1 MRAACWITRRAWP
14 STFLIG
20 WAHCSRQCS
29 CCWRHTRPCGAWGPG
44 RAGRAWR
51 YSRRWRCNWPSAFS
65 WCGAPSRCRSRRRIT
80 RARPCWWRRPCGS
93 TANSV
98 RCLSSAKLPRP
109 TGKRALA
116 TPDPIV
122 AAVTAP
128 RWRSFYE
135 LTKPR
140 VVMLIV
146 FTSIVG
152 TLLAVPGWPPW
163 DALFFGNLGVG
174 LAAASAAV
182 INHVLDERI
191 DAQMSRTKRRPL
203 PTGKMSAR
211 AALAFAAL
219 LCVLS
224 MSILWWLV
232 NPLTALLT
240 FASLIGYAVIYTVW
254 LKRATSQNIVIG
266 GAAGAAPPVLG
277 WAAVTNSVDP
287 NALLLFLIVF
297 VWTPPHFWALAI
309 ARKDEYAKVGIPM
322 LPVTHG
328 VAFTRLQVLLYTML
342 LTAVTLMP
350 FVTGMSG
357 LLYLGAALVLNG
369 MFVWYAWKMRTERA
383 HLPMK
388 VFRFSITYLM
398 WLFAAL
404 LVDHYLPT
412 TQGMQHTISL
422 TPV

>member
-1 MRAACWITRRAWP
+1 MEPAP
-14 STFLIG
+14 LST
-20 WAHCSRQCS
+20 
-29 CCWRHTRPCGAWGPG
+29 PE
-44 RAGRAWR
+44 
-51 YSRRWRCNWPSAFS
+51 
-65 WCGAPSRCRSRRRIT
+65 
-80 RARPCWWRRPCGS
+80 
-93 TANSV
+93 
-98 RCLSSAKLPRP
+98 
-109 TGKRALA
+109 
-116 TPDPIV
+116 PIV
-122 AAVTAP
+122 QAADTT

-152 TLLAVPGWPPW
+152 TLLAVPGMPPL
-163 DALFFGNLGVG
+163 DALVFGNLGIG

-191 DAQMSRTKRRPL
+191 DAVMSRTKRRPL
-203 PTGKMSAR
+203 PTGKMTSR
-211 AALAFAAL
+211 AALVFAGILAAL
-219 LCVLS
+219 SMLILCL
-224 MSILWWLV
+224 LV
-232 NPLTALLT
+232 NPLTAMLT
-240 FASLIGYAVIYTVW
+240 FASLIGYAVVYTVW

-277 WAAVTNSVDP
+277 WAAVTNSVEA

-309 ARKDEYAKVGIPM
+309 ARKDEYAKAGIPM

-328 VAFTRLQVLLYTML
+328 VAFTRLQVLLYTVL
-342 LTAVTLMP
+342 LVAVTLMP

-357 LLYLGAALVLNG
+357 LIYLAAALVLNG
-369 MFVWYAWKMRTERA
+369 MFLFHAYQLKISERT

-404 LVDHYLPT
+404 LVDHYVPT
-412 TQGMQHTISL
+412 TQSILPGVLS
-422 TPV
+422 P

>member
-1 MRAACWITRRAWP
+1 
-14 STFLIG
+14 
-20 WAHCSRQCS
+20 
-29 CCWRHTRPCGAWGPG
+29 
-44 RAGRAWR
+44 
-51 YSRRWRCNWPSAFS
+51 
-65 WCGAPSRCRSRRRIT
+65 
-80 RARPCWWRRPCGS
+80 
-93 TANSV
+93 
-98 RCLSSAKLPRP
+98 
-109 TGKRALA
+109 LA
-116 TPDPIV
+116 TPEPV
-122 AAVTAP
+122 VLAATS

-152 TLLAVPGWPPW
+152 TLLAVPGLPPL
-163 DALFFGNLGVG
+163 DALVFGNLGVG

-182 INHVLDERI
+182 INHILDERI

-203 PTGKMSAR
+203 PTGKLSAR
-211 AALAFAAL
+211 AALLFALA
-219 LCVLS
+219 LCVTS
-224 MSILWWLV
+224 MAMLWWLV
-232 NPLTALLT
+232 NPLTAMLT

-266 GAAGAAPPVLG
+266 GAAGASPPVLG
-277 WAAVTNSVDP
+277 CAAVTNSVDP

-328 VAFTRLQVLLYTML
+328 VAFTRLQVFLYTML

-357 LLYLGAALVLNG
+357 LIYLVAAVVLNA
-369 MFVWYAWKMRTERA
+369 MFIRYAWKMRGEA
-383 HLPMK
+383 VNLPMK

-412 TQGMQHTISL
+412 TQGL
-422 TPV
+422 GPLGGA